1 MPRNRK
7 LPPGIRKRGDSYMV
21 DVTLRGYRRTATAST
36 LDAAKAIRIQMQA
49 EMAQGRPEMVARWT
63 WMEAYRTTYKTHW
76 EGTRAEATTRAAANE
91 FCEWFGWKWYV
102 DDCHTTTLDTYVSWL
117 KGKGNG
123 PGTINR
129 KLNAVSKMLTVV
141 HERDGITKLPRIP
154 RPKQPAGKL
163 RWLSEGE
170 EEYMLR
176 HLMDRKCHENSP
188 LFDAAIVLL
197 DTGMRLGELVAVDPA
212 DVDVDQ
218 STVLIPV
225 SKADKARLVPLTK
238 RAMMAMRGFIRSG
251 PHSARRLRE
260 SWERARATLGPSF
273 ADVTLHTLRHTC
285 ASRLVSRG
293 VPLRTVQEFLGHK
306 SINSTLRYAHL
317 DPSALDVARDALEN
331 SR

>member
-1 MPRNRK
+1 MPAKRK

-49 EMAQGRPEMVARWT
+49 EMANGRPEIVARWT
-63 WMEAYRTTYKTHW
+63 WMEAYRRTYKTHW
-76 EGTRAEATTRAAANE
+76 EGTRAEATSRGSANE
-91 FCEWFGWKWYV
+91 VCEYFGWKAYV
-102 DDCHTTTLDTYVSWL
+102 DDCNTSALDGFVDHL
-117 KGKGNG
+117 RAKGNG
-123 PGTINR
+123 PGTIIR
-129 KLNAVSKMLTVV
+129 KLGAASKMLTVV

-163 RWLSEGE
+163 RWLSEE
-170 EEYMLR
+170 EERRLIVSLIGGNLR
-176 HLMDRKCHENSP
+176 RTGVLYS
-188 LFDAAIVLL
+188 AIIVLL
-197 DTGMRLGELVAVDPA
+197 DTGLRLGELVAIDKA
-212 DVDVDQ
+212 DVDVEQ

-225 SKADKARLVPLTK
+225 SKADKARLVPLTN
-238 RAMMAMRGFIRSG
+238 RARMSLASFLRTG

-260 SWERARATLGPSF
+260 SWERMRATLGPSF

-293 VPLRTVQEFLGHK
+293 VPLRTVQEFLGHR

-317 DPSALDVARDALEN
+317 DPSALDVARDALEV
-331 SR
+331 